1 MCGRYSIYET
11 KEVLE
16 QRFHATFVNGGAY
29 RGVYNATPMQ
39 QLPIILN
46 EHPET
51 IVMAT
56 WGFVP
61 AWAQHG
67 PRVPPAINA
76 RGEGI
81 APSFTDAFARRRCLV
96 LVNGFYEWEGLSC
109 VRACQM

>member
-1 MCGRYSIYET
+1 MTIEEFALRYTVPMCGRYSIYET

-51 IVMAT
+51 IVTGHVGLCPGVGA
-56 WGFVP
+56 
-61 AWAQHG
+61 
-67 PRVPPAINA
+67 A
-76 RGEGI
+76 RAAG
-81 APSFTDAFARRRCLV
+81 TARDQCAGGGNCTLV
-96 LVNGFYEWEGLSC
+96 Y
-109 VRACQM
+109 